1 MNSRYKAL
9 QKAKKERNNEGMWKE
24 YRKLRNEVTAEL
36 RRAKST
42 YFAELANCQKINTRK
57 YWKILNQASG
67 KESNTKA
74 IRAIKSDTCTLVTN
88 DREIA
93 NILNKHFATTGEK
106 LAGLLNSHYVPTVE
120 LIDRI
125 SPTVME
131 IEIQEENVK
140 DNLLRLNTHKATAQ
154 MTCHRFC

>member
-1 MNSRYKAL
+1 M
-9 QKAKKERNNEGMWKE
+9 
-24 YRKLRNEVTAEL
+24 TAEL
-36 RRAKST
+36 RRVKST

-67 KESNTKA
+67 KESNTKT
-74 IRAIKSDTCTLVTN
+74 IRAIKSDTNAMVTN

-93 NILNKHFATTGEK
+93 NILNKHFATAGEK

-120 LIDRI
+120 LIHRI

-140 DNLLRLNTHKATAQ
+140 ENLLRLNTHKATGPDDLPPILLKAYFPKKYKGCYP
-154 MTCHRFC
+154 T

>member
-1 MNSRYKAL
+1 MK
-9 QKAKKERNNEGMWKE
+9 
-24 YRKLRNEVTAEL
+24 T
-36 RRAKST
+36 
-42 YFAELANCQKINTRK
+42 
-57 YWKILNQASG
+57 
-67 KESNTKA
+67 
-74 IRAIKSDTCTLVTN
+74 IRAIKSATGASVTN

-125 SPTVME
+125 SPTVTE

-140 DNLLRLNTHKATAQ
+140 ENLLRLNSLITSSSKQITEMIGEQTEHSPN
-154 MTCHRFC
+154 